1 MSQIVSNEIKKQL
14 SASYEK
20 LIHSYSEDTTLGKAT
35 RYVLAGEGKKIR
47 PTLSLMMV
55 SALRGKIS
63 DGISAAIALEMIH
76 AYSLVHDDLPDMD
89 NDDLRRGRPT
99 VHKKWDVATAIL
111 VGDALQALSF
121 ELTLNSVVPNSNKL
135 AYNLGKAAGA
145 KGMVLGQAL
154 DISAEKSSAALS
166 LNDIIKLQQGK
177 TGALILWAVTAGAY
191 MASEDVRPLENYAKA
206 VGLAFQIAD
215 DLLDATGDQIKA
227 GKKLMKDASANKATF
242 VSLLGID
249 GAQKKARDLIDE
261 ACDSISIYGQRSQVL
276 KQAAEFVISRDY

>member
-1 MSQIVSNEIKKQL
+1 MFRDRLDFSAEIV
-14 SASYEK
+14 EK
-20 LIHSYSEDTTLGKAT
+20 TIINYLKDFGEVKIVDAMRYSLQG
-35 RYVLAGEGKKIR
+35 GKKLR
-47 PTLSLMMV
+47 AFFVLESSSLFDIDPDLAKWPA
-55 SALRGKIS
+55 S
-63 DGISAAIALEMIH
+63 GIEAMH
-76 AYSLVHDDLPDMD
+76 TYSLVHDDLPDMD

-154 DISAEKSSAALS
+154 DISAEKSASALS

>member
-1 MSQIVSNEIKKQL
+1 MFRDRLGFSAEIVEKTIINYLKDFGEIEIVD
-14 SASYEK
+14 AMR
-20 LIHSYSEDTTLGKAT
+20 YSLQG
-35 RYVLAGEGKKIR
+35 GKKLR
-47 PTLSLMMV
+47 AFFVLESSSLFDIDPDLAKWPA
-55 SALRGKIS
+55 S
-63 DGISAAIALEMIH
+63 GIEAMH
-76 AYSLVHDDLPDMD
+76 TYSLVHDDLPDMD

-154 DISAEKSSAALS
+154 DISAEKSAAALS

-261 ACDSISIYGQRSQVL
+261 ACDSISIYGQRSQSL

>member
-1 MSQIVSNEIKKQL
+1 MFRDRLDFSAEIV
-14 SASYEK
+14 EK
-20 LIHSYSEDTTLGKAT
+20 TIINYLKDFAEVKIVDAMRYSLQG
-35 RYVLAGEGKKIR
+35 GKKLRAFFVIESS
-47 PTLSLMMV
+47 SLFDIDPDLAKWPA
-55 SALRGKIS
+55 S
-63 DGISAAIALEMIH
+63 GIEAMH
-76 AYSLVHDDLPDMD
+76 TYSLVHDDLPDMD

-154 DISAEKSSAALS
+154 DISAEKSAAALS

-261 ACDSISIYGQRSQVL
+261 ACDSISIYGQRSQSL
-276 KQAAEFVISRDY
+276 KEAAEFVISRDY

>member
-1 MSQIVSNEIKKQL
+1 MFRDRLDFSAEIV
-14 SASYEK
+14 EK
-20 LIHSYSEDTTLGKAT
+20 TIINYLKDFGEVKIVDAMRYSLQG
-35 RYVLAGEGKKIR
+35 GKKLR
-47 PTLSLMMV
+47 AFFVLESSSLFDIDPDLAKWPA
-55 SALRGKIS
+55 S
-63 DGISAAIALEMIH
+63 GIEAMH
-76 AYSLVHDDLPDMD
+76 TYSLVHDDLPDMD

-154 DISAEKSSAALS
+154 DISAEKSAAALS

-177 TGALILWAVTAGAY
+177 TGALIIWAVTAGAY

>member
-1 MSQIVSNEIKKQL
+1 MFRDRLGFSAEIVEKTIINYLKDFGEIEIVD
-14 SASYEK
+14 AMR
-20 LIHSYSEDTTLGKAT
+20 YSLQG
-35 RYVLAGEGKKIR
+35 GKKLR
-47 PTLSLMMV
+47 AFFVLESSSLFDIDPDL
-55 SALRGKIS
+55 AKWPAA
-63 DGISAAIALEMIH
+63 GIEAMH
-76 AYSLVHDDLPDMD
+76 TYSLVHDDLPDMD

-99 VHKKWDVATAIL
+99 VHKKWDVVTAIL

-154 DISAEKSSAALS
+154 DISAGKSASALS

-249 GAQKKARDLIDE
+249 GAKKQARDLIDE

>member
-1 MSQIVSNEIKKQL
+1 MFRDRLDFSAEIV
-14 SASYEK
+14 EK
-20 LIHSYSEDTTLGKAT
+20 TIINYLKDFSEVKIVDAMRYSLQG
-35 RYVLAGEGKKIR
+35 GKKLR
-47 PTLSLMMV
+47 AFFVLESSSLFDIDPDLAKWPA
-55 SALRGKIS
+55 S
-63 DGISAAIALEMIH
+63 GIEAMH
-76 AYSLVHDDLPDMD
+76 TYSLVHDDLPDMD

-154 DISAEKSSAALS
+154 DISAEKSAAALS

>member
-1 MSQIVSNEIKKQL
+1 MFRDRLDFSAEIV
-14 SASYEK
+14 EK
-20 LIHSYSEDTTLGKAT
+20 TIINYLKDFSEVKIVDAMRYSLQG
-35 RYVLAGEGKKIR
+35 GKKLRAFFVIESS
-47 PTLSLMMV
+47 SLFDIDPDLAKWPA
-55 SALRGKIS
+55 S
-63 DGISAAIALEMIH
+63 GIEAMH
-76 AYSLVHDDLPDMD
+76 TYSLIHDDLPDMD

-154 DISAEKSSAALS
+154 DISAEKSAASLS

>member
-1 MSQIVSNEIKKQL
+1 MFRDRLDFSAEIV
-14 SASYEK
+14 EK
-20 LIHSYSEDTTLGKAT
+20 TIINYLKDFSEVKIVDAMRYSLQG
-35 RYVLAGEGKKIR
+35 GKKLR
-47 PTLSLMMV
+47 AFFVLESSSLFDIDPDLAKWPA
-55 SALRGKIS
+55 S
-63 DGISAAIALEMIH
+63 GIEAMH
-76 AYSLVHDDLPDMD
+76 TYSLVHDDLPDMD

-154 DISAEKSSAALS
+154 DISAEKSAAALS

-215 DLLDATGDQIKA
+215 DLLDATGDQFKA

-242 VSLLGID
+242 VSLLGVD

>member
-1 MSQIVSNEIKKQL
+1 MFRDRLDFSAEIV
-14 SASYEK
+14 EK
-20 LIHSYSEDTTLGKAT
+20 TIINYLKDFSEVKIVDAMRYSLQG
-35 RYVLAGEGKKIR
+35 GKKLR
-47 PTLSLMMV
+47 AFFVLESSSLFDIDPDLAKWPA
-55 SALRGKIS
+55 S
-63 DGISAAIALEMIH
+63 GIEAMH
-76 AYSLVHDDLPDMD
+76 TYSLVHDDLPDMD

-154 DISAEKSSAALS
+154 DISAEKSAATLS

>member
-1 MSQIVSNEIKKQL
+1 MFRDRLDFSAKIV
-14 SASYEK
+14 EK
-20 LIHSYSEDTTLGKAT
+20 TIINYLKDFSEVKIVDAMRYSLQG
-35 RYVLAGEGKKIR
+35 GKKLR
-47 PTLSLMMV
+47 AFFVLESSLLFDIDPDLAKWPA
-55 SALRGKIS
+55 S
-63 DGISAAIALEMIH
+63 GIEAMH
-76 AYSLVHDDLPDMD
+76 TYSLVHDDLPDMD

-154 DISAEKSSAALS
+154 DISAEKSAAALS

-215 DLLDATGDQIKA
+215 DLLDATGDQTKA

-249 GAQKKARDLIDE
+249 GAQKKARDLIEE
-261 ACDSISIYGQRSQVL
+261 ACDSVSIYGQRSQVL

>member
-1 MSQIVSNEIKKQL
+1 MFRDRLDFSAEIV
-14 SASYEK
+14 EK
-20 LIHSYSEDTTLGKAT
+20 TITNYLKDFSEVKIVDAMRYSLQG
-35 RYVLAGEGKKIR
+35 GKKLRAFFVIESS
-47 PTLSLMMV
+47 SLFDIDPDLAKWPA
-55 SALRGKIS
+55 S
-63 DGISAAIALEMIH
+63 GIEAMH
-76 AYSLVHDDLPDMD
+76 TYSLVHDDLPDMD

-121 ELTLNSVVPNSNKL
+121 ELTLNSVVPNSSKL

-154 DISAEKSSAALS
+154 DISAEKSAAALS

-261 ACDSISIYGQRSQVL
+261 ACDSVSIYGQRSQVL

>member
-1 MSQIVSNEIKKQL
+1 MFRDRLDFSAEIV
-14 SASYEK
+14 EK
-20 LIHSYSEDTTLGKAT
+20 TIINYLKDFSEVKIVDAMRYSLQG
-35 RYVLAGEGKKIR
+35 GKKLR
-47 PTLSLMMV
+47 AFFVLESSSLFDIDPDLAKWPA
-55 SALRGKIS
+55 S
-63 DGISAAIALEMIH
+63 GIEAMH
-76 AYSLVHDDLPDMD
+76 TYSLVHDDLPDMD

-154 DISAEKSSAALS
+154 DISAEKSASALS

>member
-1 MSQIVSNEIKKQL
+1 MFRDRLDFSAEIV
-14 SASYEK
+14 EK
-20 LIHSYSEDTTLGKAT
+20 TIINYLKDFSEVKIVDAMRYSLKG
-35 RYVLAGEGKKIR
+35 GKKLR
-47 PTLSLMMV
+47 AFFVLESSSLFDIDPDLAKWPA
-55 SALRGKIS
+55 S
-63 DGISAAIALEMIH
+63 GIEAMH
-76 AYSLVHDDLPDMD
+76 TYSLVHDDLPDMD

-154 DISAEKSSAALS
+154 DISAEKSAAALS

>member
-1 MSQIVSNEIKKQL
+1 MFRDRLDFSAEIV
-14 SASYEK
+14 EK
-20 LIHSYSEDTTLGKAT
+20 TIINYLKDFSEVKIVDAMRYSLQG
-35 RYVLAGEGKKIR
+35 GKKLR
-47 PTLSLMMV
+47 AFFVLESSSLFDIDPDLAKWPA
-55 SALRGKIS
+55 S
-63 DGISAAIALEMIH
+63 GIEAMH
-76 AYSLVHDDLPDMD
+76 TYSLVHDDLPDMD

-154 DISAEKSSAALS
+154 DISAEKSAAALS

-242 VSLLGID
+242 VSLLGVD

>member
-1 MSQIVSNEIKKQL
+1 MFRDRLDFSAEIV
-14 SASYEK
+14 EK
-20 LIHSYSEDTTLGKAT
+20 TITNYLKDFSEVKIVDAMRYSLQG
-35 RYVLAGEGKKIR
+35 GKKLR
-47 PTLSLMMV
+47 AFFVLESSSLFDIDPDLAKWPA
-55 SALRGKIS
+55 S
-63 DGISAAIALEMIH
+63 GIEAMH
-76 AYSLVHDDLPDMD
+76 TYSLIHDDLPDMD

-154 DISAEKSSAALS
+154 DISAEKSAASLS

>member
-1 MSQIVSNEIKKQL
+1 MFRDRLDFSAEIV
-14 SASYEK
+14 EK
-20 LIHSYSEDTTLGKAT
+20 TIINYLKDFSEVKIVDAMRYSLQG
-35 RYVLAGEGKKIR
+35 GKKLRAFFVIESS
-47 PTLSLMMV
+47 SLFDIDPDLAKWPA
-55 SALRGKIS
+55 S
-63 DGISAAIALEMIH
+63 GIEAMH
-76 AYSLVHDDLPDMD
+76 TYSLVHDDLPDMD

-154 DISAEKSSAALS
+154 DISAEKSAAALS

>member
-1 MSQIVSNEIKKQL
+1 MFRDRLDFSAEIV
-14 SASYEK
+14 EK
-20 LIHSYSEDTTLGKAT
+20 TIINYLKDFGEVKIVDAMRYSLQG
-35 RYVLAGEGKKIR
+35 GKKLR
-47 PTLSLMMV
+47 AFFVLESSSLFDIDPDLAKWPA
-55 SALRGKIS
+55 S
-63 DGISAAIALEMIH
+63 GIEAMH
-76 AYSLVHDDLPDMD
+76 TYSLVHDDLPDMD

-135 AYNLGKAAGA
+135 AYNLAKAAGA

-154 DISAEKSSAALS
+154 DISAEKSAAALS

-177 TGALILWAVTAGAY
+177 TGALIIWAVTAGAY

-261 ACDSISIYGQRSQVL
+261 ACDSISIYGKRSQVL

>member
-1 MSQIVSNEIKKQL
+1 MFRDRLDFSAEIV
-14 SASYEK
+14 EK
-20 LIHSYSEDTTLGKAT
+20 TITNYLKDFSEVKIVDAMRYSLQG
-35 RYVLAGEGKKIR
+35 GKKLR
-47 PTLSLMMV
+47 AFFVLESSSLFEIDPGLAKWPA
-55 SALRGKIS
+55 S
-63 DGISAAIALEMIH
+63 GIEAMH
-76 AYSLVHDDLPDMD
+76 TYSLVHDDLPDMD

-135 AYNLGKAAGA
+135 AYNLAKAAGA
-145 KGMVLGQAL
+145 KGMVMGQAL
-154 DISAEKSSAALS
+154 DISAEQSTAALS
-166 LNDIIKLQQGK
+166 LDDIVKLQQGK
-177 TGALILWAVTAGAY
+177 TGALILWAITAGAH
-191 MASEDVRPLENYAKA
+191 MAGEDVRPLENYAKA

-215 DLLDATGDQIKA
+215 DLLDATGDQTKA

-242 VSLLGID
+242 VSLLGVD

-261 ACDSISIYGQRSQVL
+261 ACDSVSIYGQRSQVL

>member
-1 MSQIVSNEIKKQL
+1 MFRDRLDFSAEIV
-14 SASYEK
+14 EK
-20 LIHSYSEDTTLGKAT
+20 TIINYLKDFSEVKIVDAMRYSLQG
-35 RYVLAGEGKKIR
+35 GKKLR
-47 PTLSLMMV
+47 AFFVLESSSLFDIDPDLAKWPA
-55 SALRGKIS
+55 S
-63 DGISAAIALEMIH
+63 GIEAMH
-76 AYSLVHDDLPDMD
+76 TYSLVHDDLPDMD

-154 DISAEKSSAALS
+154 DISAEKSAAALS

-242 VSLLGID
+242 VSLLGVD

-261 ACDSISIYGQRSQVL
+261 ACDSVSIYGQRSQVL

>member
-1 MSQIVSNEIKKQL
+1 MFRDRLDFSAEIV
-14 SASYEK
+14 EK
-20 LIHSYSEDTTLGKAT
+20 TIINYLKDFSEVKIVDAMRYSLQG
-35 RYVLAGEGKKIR
+35 GKKLR
-47 PTLSLMMV
+47 AFFVLESSSLFDIDPDLAKWPA
-55 SALRGKIS
+55 S
-63 DGISAAIALEMIH
+63 GIEAMH
-76 AYSLVHDDLPDMD
+76 TYSLVHDDLPDMD

-154 DISAEKSSAALS
+154 DISAEKSAAALS

-242 VSLLGID
+242 VSLLGVD

-261 ACDSISIYGQRSQVL
+261 ARESVSIYGQRSQVL

>member
-1 MSQIVSNEIKKQL
+1 MFRDRLDFSAEIV
-14 SASYEK
+14 EK
-20 LIHSYSEDTTLGKAT
+20 TIINYLKDFSEVKIVDAMRYSLQG
-35 RYVLAGEGKKIR
+35 GKKLR
-47 PTLSLMMV
+47 AFFVLESSSLFDIDPDLAKWPA
-55 SALRGKIS
+55 S
-63 DGISAAIALEMIH
+63 GIEAMH
-76 AYSLVHDDLPDMD
+76 TYSLVHDDLPDMD

-154 DISAEKSSAALS
+154 DISAEKSAAALS

-261 ACDSISIYGQRSQVL
+261 ACDSISIYGKRSQVL

>member
-1 MSQIVSNEIKKQL
+1 MFRDRLDFSAEIV
-14 SASYEK
+14 EK
-20 LIHSYSEDTTLGKAT
+20 TITNYLKDFSEVKIVDAMRYSLQG
-35 RYVLAGEGKKIR
+35 GKKLRAFFVIESS
-47 PTLSLMMV
+47 SLFDIDPDLAKWPA
-55 SALRGKIS
+55 S
-63 DGISAAIALEMIH
+63 GIEAMH
-76 AYSLVHDDLPDMD
+76 TYSLVHDDLPDMD

-154 DISAEKSSAALS
+154 DISAEKSAAALS

>member
-1 MSQIVSNEIKKQL
+1 MFRDRLDFSAEIV
-14 SASYEK
+14 EK
-20 LIHSYSEDTTLGKAT
+20 TITNYLKDFSEVKIVDAMRYSLQG
-35 RYVLAGEGKKIR
+35 GKKLRAFFVIESS
-47 PTLSLMMV
+47 SLFDIDPDLAKWPA
-55 SALRGKIS
+55 S
-63 DGISAAIALEMIH
+63 GIEAMH
-76 AYSLVHDDLPDMD
+76 TYSLVHDDLPDMD

-154 DISAEKSSAALS
+154 DISAEKSAAALS

-261 ACDSISIYGQRSQVL
+261 ACDSVSIYGQRSQVL

>member
-1 MSQIVSNEIKKQL
+1 MFRDRLDFSAEIV
-14 SASYEK
+14 EK
-20 LIHSYSEDTTLGKAT
+20 TITNYLKDFSEVKIVDAMRYSLQG
-35 RYVLAGEGKKIR
+35 GKKLR
-47 PTLSLMMV
+47 AFFVLESSSLFDIDPDLAKWPA
-55 SALRGKIS
+55 S
-63 DGISAAIALEMIH
+63 GIEAMH
-76 AYSLVHDDLPDMD
+76 TYSLVHDDLPDMD

-154 DISAEKSSAALS
+154 DISAEKSAAALS

-177 TGALILWAVTAGAY
+177 TGALIIWAVTAGAY

>member
-1 MSQIVSNEIKKQL
+1 MFRDRLDFSAEIV
-14 SASYEK
+14 EK
-20 LIHSYSEDTTLGKAT
+20 TIINYLKDFSEVKIVDAMRYSLQG
-35 RYVLAGEGKKIR
+35 GKKLR
-47 PTLSLMMV
+47 AFFVLESSSLFDIDPDLAKWPA
-55 SALRGKIS
+55 S
-63 DGISAAIALEMIH
+63 GIEAMH
-76 AYSLVHDDLPDMD
+76 TYSLVHDDLPDMD

-145 KGMVLGQAL
+145 KGLVLGQAL
-154 DISAEKSSAALS
+154 DISAEKSAASLS

-177 TGALILWAVTAGAY
+177 TGALILWAVTSGAY

>member
-1 MSQIVSNEIKKQL
+1 MFRDRLDFSAEIV
-14 SASYEK
+14 EK
-20 LIHSYSEDTTLGKAT
+20 TITNYLKDFSEVKIVDAMRYSLQG
-35 RYVLAGEGKKIR
+35 GKKLR
-47 PTLSLMMV
+47 AFFVLESSSLFDIDPDLAKWPA
-55 SALRGKIS
+55 S
-63 DGISAAIALEMIH
+63 GIEAMH
-76 AYSLVHDDLPDMD
+76 TYSLVHDDLPDMD

-154 DISAEKSSAALS
+154 DISAEKSAASLS

-191 MASEDVRPLENYAKA
+191 MASENVRPLENYAKA

>member
-1 MSQIVSNEIKKQL
+1 MFRGRLDFSAEIV
-14 SASYEK
+14 EK
-20 LIHSYSEDTTLGKAT
+20 TIINYLKDFGEVKIVDAMRYSLQG
-35 RYVLAGEGKKIR
+35 GKKLR
-47 PTLSLMMV
+47 AFFVLESSSLFDIDPDLAKWPA
-55 SALRGKIS
+55 S
-63 DGISAAIALEMIH
+63 GIEAMH
-76 AYSLVHDDLPDMD
+76 TYSLVHDDLPDMD

-111 VGDALQALSF
+111 VGGALQALSF

-154 DISAEKSSAALS
+154 DISAEKSAAALS
-166 LNDIIKLQQGK
+166 LDDIIKLQQGK

-261 ACDSISIYGQRSQVL
+261 ACDSISIYGQRSQSL

>member
-1 MSQIVSNEIKKQL
+1 MFRDRLDFSAEIV
-14 SASYEK
+14 EK
-20 LIHSYSEDTTLGKAT
+20 TIINYLKDFSEVKIVDAMRYSLQG
-35 RYVLAGEGKKIR
+35 GKKLR
-47 PTLSLMMV
+47 AFFVLESSSLFDIDPDLAKWPA
-55 SALRGKIS
+55 S
-63 DGISAAIALEMIH
+63 GIEAMH
-76 AYSLVHDDLPDMD
+76 TYSLVHDDLPDMD

-121 ELTLNSVVPNSNKL
+121 ELTLNNVVPNSKKL
-135 AYNLGKAAGA
+135 AYNLAKAAGA

-154 DISAEKSSAALS
+154 DISAEKYADQLS

>member
-1 MSQIVSNEIKKQL
+1 MFRDRLDFSAEIVE
-14 SASYEK
+14 ET
-20 LIHSYSEDTTLGKAT
+20 LINYLKDFCEVKIVDAMRYSLQG
-35 RYVLAGEGKKIR
+35 GKK
-47 PTLSLMMV
+47 
-55 SALRGKIS
+55 LRAFFVLESSFLFDIDPDLAKWPAS
-63 DGISAAIALEMIH
+63 GIEAMH
-76 AYSLVHDDLPDMD
+76 TYSLVHDDLPDMD

-145 KGMVLGQAL
+145 KGLVLGQAL
-154 DISAEKSSAALS
+154 DISAEKSAAALS

>member
-1 MSQIVSNEIKKQL
+1 MFRDRLDFSAEIV
-14 SASYEK
+14 EK
-20 LIHSYSEDTTLGKAT
+20 TIINYLKDFSEVKIVDAMRYSLQG
-35 RYVLAGEGKKIR
+35 GKKLR
-47 PTLSLMMV
+47 AFFVLESSSLFDIDPDLAKWPA
-55 SALRGKIS
+55 S
-63 DGISAAIALEMIH
+63 GIEAMH
-76 AYSLVHDDLPDMD
+76 TYSLVHDDLPDMD

-154 DISAEKSSAALS
+154 DISAEKSAASLS

-227 GKKLMKDASANKATF
+227 GKKLMKDAAANKATF

>member
-1 MSQIVSNEIKKQL
+1 MFRDRLDFSAEIV
-14 SASYEK
+14 EK
-20 LIHSYSEDTTLGKAT
+20 TIINYLKDFGQVKIVDAMRYSLQG
-35 RYVLAGEGKKIR
+35 GKKLR
-47 PTLSLMMV
+47 AFFVLESSSLFDIDPDLAKWPA
-55 SALRGKIS
+55 S
-63 DGISAAIALEMIH
+63 GIEAMH
-76 AYSLVHDDLPDMD
+76 TYSLVHDDLPDMD

-154 DISAEKSSAALS
+154 DISAEKSAAALS

-249 GAQKKARDLIDE
+249 GAQKKARDLIEE
-261 ACDSISIYGQRSQVL
+261 ACDSVSIYGQRSQSL